1 MVFNLNLKDV
11 KYKAGEIPFPIDDF
25 DLSMRI
31 LWNDIEIDNLELI
44 SGGSDLKIK
53 GSINEVYQFIDYTN
67 QTVTANLDFSS
78 KNLDLYELTGKKD
91 SSMNK
96 EISHLKMNFSFKAK
110 AKSLIESKGFPEG
123 EFSIKELNAEIK
135 NYLHTLSDFSADQ
148 SILEKEQR
156 IIIQQIM
163 NGLPSKCK
171 QVFAMSR
178 IDQLSNKEIASLL
191 DISIKTV
198 EDKITKAL
206 KIFRKKLNN
215 E

>member
-1 MVFNLNLKDV
+1 MESNIQFEKLYKRYQPSLINYAFYLTRSSEDALEIVNDVFLSIWDKRDRLKLDSSLNTYLYTAV
-11 KYKAGEIPFPIDDF
+11 KN
-25 DLSMRI
+25 R
-31 LWNDIEIDNLELI
+31 
-44 SGGSDLKIK
+44 
-53 GSINEVYQFIDYTN
+53 SINYIKKNKLE
-67 QTVTANLDFSS
+67 TVFDDQLD
-78 KNLDLYELTGKKD
+78 
-91 SSMNK
+91 
-96 EISHLKMNFSFKAK
+96 
-110 AKSLIESKGFPEG
+110 
-123 EFSIKELNAEIK
+123 
-135 NYLHTLSDFSADQ
+135 TLSDFSADQ

-198 EDKITKAL
+198 EAQITKAL